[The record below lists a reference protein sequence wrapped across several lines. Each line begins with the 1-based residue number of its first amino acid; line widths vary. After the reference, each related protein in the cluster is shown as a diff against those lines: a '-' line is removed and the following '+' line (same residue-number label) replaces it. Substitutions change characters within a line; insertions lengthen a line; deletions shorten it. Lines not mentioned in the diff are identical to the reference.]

1 MTVAS
6 FAKILFVALSLG
18 LDVFAVSVGV
28 GMRGTERAVKLRI
41 GAAFAFAEV
50 TMTLLGVGIGRA
62 AGKLL
67 GDSAGY
73 LGFAALVA
81 VGGYMI
87 YEALHGTEEGGGFD
101 LSRGWGLTLG
111 ALSISLDSLGI
122 GFSILYIGVPLGV
135 SVIFIAAASVLST
148 ALGLALGKRLGM
160 VAEERAALWAG
171 IVLVLTGLAFA
182 GLKYFR
188 VGA

>member
-1 MTVAS
+1 MTALA
-6 FAKILFVALSLG
+6 FFKILFVALSLG

-28 GMRGTERAVKLRI
+28 GMKGTDRAVKLRI
-41 GAAFAFAEV
+41 GAAFAGAEV
-50 TMTLLGVGIGRA
+50 TMTIVGVLLGQA

-67 GDSAGY
+67 GDAAGY

-81 VGGYMI
+81 VGCYMI
-87 YEALHGTEEGGGFD
+87 YEALHGTEEGGAFD
-101 LSRGWGLTLG
+101 LSRGWGLMLG

-122 GFSILYIGVPLGV
+122 GFSILYIGVPLGI
-135 SVIFIAAASVLST
+135 SLIFIGVASVLST
-148 ALGLALGKRLGM
+148 TLGLALGKRLGM

-182 GLKYFR
+182 ALKFFN
-188 VGA
+188 VGS